1 MFKKLLFIGCFT
13 FVCTTIG
20 YTQQNKISSDD
31 EEILRLYENQLSE
44 GLSTRGIPDHEI
56 AQYMAR
62 GKDGIKSIDGFTKDL
77 QKLYP
82 ASTASK
88 IAILFFVFSKDT
100 LYRFF
105 IVPGL
110 LKEKKIIPITKIKL
124 EQLNTDIFNSLKIYE
139 QTKSRSPIKR
149 GAEPL
154 ATKKSSRVSFDQAI
168 INATSILLP
177 ESFDEQ
183 FEHLIV
189 VPAFSIGTFPFQL
202 LRPYKD
208 KSFLVDKC
216 SFTIAPGLLDF
227 MAVRKKIVRNN
238 FQIEEYNSSSSI
250 PDSSAFTLENAL
262 FVCNPLYPKNTSF
275 IFPDLPGA
283 KKEIEASI
291 RYANNYKLLEGA
303 EATKEKVLKNIRN
316 SDVVYFATHGMSS
329 EENPKDNNYLVL
341 SGEADPFLTTRD
353 IMELRDKN
361 NSGNYAFPQMVIL
374 SACQT
379 GLGKS
384 MEAGITAGIA
394 RSFLIAGASQVIMSL
409 WSVDDESTAYLMS
422 RFIFHL
428 KNKNQFSPSEPLRQA
443 QLDTRKKYPNPIH
456 WASFSVYEVDY

>member
-1 MFKKLLFIGCFT
+1 
-13 FVCTTIG
+13 
-20 YTQQNKISSDD
+20 
-31 EEILRLYENQLSE
+31 
-44 GLSTRGIPDHEI
+44 
-56 AQYMAR
+56 
-62 GKDGIKSIDGFTKDL
+62 
-77 QKLYP
+77 
-82 ASTASK
+82 
-88 IAILFFVFSKDT
+88 
-100 LYRFF
+100 
-105 IVPGL
+105 
-110 LKEKKIIPITKIKL
+110 
-124 EQLNTDIFNSLKIYE
+124 
-139 QTKSRSPIKR
+139 
-149 GAEPL
+149 
-154 ATKKSSRVSFDQAI
+154 
-168 INATSILLP
+168 
-177 ESFDEQ
+177 
-183 FEHLIV
+183 
-189 VPAFSIGTFPFQL
+189 
-202 LRPYKD
+202 
-208 KSFLVDKC
+208 
-216 SFTIAPGLLDF
+216 

-456 WASFSVYEVDY
+456 WASFSVYGVDY